1 MHSRW
6 IALRAL
12 VVVAVIVAG
21 TLYFSQ
27 QEPVRGIDLDAS
39 RLIASDRLPDT
50 LEACTWDVAAPE
62 RPSLQRGQGAAGDG
76 RSDDRRADAAAD
88 NPRSLRRLRRHS
100 GRPGAERSR
109 PDG

>member
-62 RPSLQRGQGAAGDG
+62 RPSLQRGQGAAAGQAPAMGDPTI
-76 RSDDRRADAAAD
+76 AD

-109 PDG
+109 SDG